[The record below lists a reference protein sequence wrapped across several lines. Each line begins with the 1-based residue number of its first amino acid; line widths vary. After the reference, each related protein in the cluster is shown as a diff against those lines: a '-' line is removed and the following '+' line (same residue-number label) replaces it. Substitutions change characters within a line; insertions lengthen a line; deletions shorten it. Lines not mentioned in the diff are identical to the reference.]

1 MKRAAACLASGS
13 ILLFCS
19 TQAIAGARDWS
30 RASNIARAAIV
41 ATALGVPSVQ
51 EDWDGALQAGASV
64 GSAFLLSKGLKELIP
79 EMRPDGTDRRS
90 FPSTHAATS
99 FAAAASLQNRYGW
112 KIGLPAQLVA
122 AFVGVARVKA
132 RKHHWGDAAA
142 GMVIGE
148 ASGFLMTSRRDN
160 GVRIV
165 PWAETAG
172 GGIALDLRF

>member
-1 MKRAAACLASGS
+1 
-13 ILLFCS
+13 
-19 TQAIAGARDWS
+19 
-30 RASNIARAAIV
+30 
-41 ATALGVPSVQ
+41 
-51 EDWDGALQAGASV
+51 
-64 GSAFLLSKGLKELIP
+64 
-79 EMRPDGTDRRS
+79 MRPDGTDRRS

>member
-1 MKRAAACLASGS
+1 MNRKAACLASVS

-19 TQAIAGARDWS
+19 PQAMASPRDWS
-30 RASNIARAAIV
+30 KASNIARAAIV
-41 ATALGVPSVQ
+41 ATALGVPSLQ
-51 EDWDGALQAGASV
+51 EDWDGTLQAGTSV
-64 GSAFLLSKGLKELIP
+64 GSAFLLSKGLKEFIP
-79 EMRPDGTDRRS
+79 EMRPDGTNRRS

-132 RKHHWGDAAA
+132 KKHHWGDAAA

-148 ASGFLMTSRRDN
+148 TSGFLLTSRRDD
-160 GVRIV
+160 GVRIF

-172 GGIALDLRF
+172 GGVAVALRF